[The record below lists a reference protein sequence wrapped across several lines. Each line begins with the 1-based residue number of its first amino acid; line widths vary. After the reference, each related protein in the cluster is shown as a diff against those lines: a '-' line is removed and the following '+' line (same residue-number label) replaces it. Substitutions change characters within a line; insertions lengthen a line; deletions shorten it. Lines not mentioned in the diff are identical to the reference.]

1 MFLEFREECQLLISI
16 FLMISG
22 SSILSPVARQ
32 GQNCR
37 EATCSGH
44 AGPQRWSPGRRRAG
58 DCGARPASARP
69 GSRGTVSTRP
79 DPDGTAAPS
88 RRAGTCRGPRDA
100 GSQVSSALRAPPA
113 TVGAPCTWLWPRT
126 PASSDADAPGP
137 LASGLHSWGPDCPQT
152 HRQFCSHMQTYC
164 IKLILLHV
172 AENSGRLTLPPTYI
186 LLISYKDMC
195 SDGGISL
202 SEWGCTF
209 IILG

>member
-1 MFLEFREECQLLISI
+1 MSKVRKQDERDQRCRSDNQAATRMLGTRSSKAESGHTERNSSLRGSLGLEF
-16 FLMISG
+16 
-22 SSILSPVARQ
+22 PVARQ

-137 LASGLHSWGPDCPQT
+137 LASGLHS
-152 HRQFCSHMQTYC
+152 
-164 IKLILLHV
+164 
-172 AENSGRLTLPPTYI
+172 
-186 LLISYKDMC
+186 
-195 SDGGISL
+195 
-202 SEWGCTF
+202 
-209 IILG
+209 